1 MTPLKAASRAY
12 VNAGSGNEKTG
23 RTAYDQWRERD
34 QLEADGA
41 MRAALMALA
50 EADLPLAV
58 QGREL
63 SIMDHAVFRAMLRTI
78 FSDQ

>member
-1 MTPLKAASRAY
+1 MKPIEKMAEAAWHRAY
-12 VNAGSGNEKTG
+12 GARWEELTEHTRNEKIS
-23 RTAYDQWRERD
+23 D
-34 QLEADGA
+34 

-50 EADLPLAV
+50 EADLPRAV

-78 FSDQ
+78 SVDEAS